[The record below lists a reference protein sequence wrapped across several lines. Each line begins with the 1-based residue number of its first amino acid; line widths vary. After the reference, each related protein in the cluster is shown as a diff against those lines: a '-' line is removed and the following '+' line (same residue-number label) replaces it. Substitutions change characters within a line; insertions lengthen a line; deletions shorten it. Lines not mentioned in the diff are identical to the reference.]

1 MYLNVDI
8 PEDIKE
14 QHISEEYLRNKCYPC
29 IDYSMASHLSAF
41 RILIG
46 AWVWMVNRDVNSSKK
61 VANTI
66 HDRITRKDPQPSP
79 GASIVKA
86 VHNHAYDEYL
96 AITGF
101 H

>member
-1 MYLNVDI
+1 MLPMHRLQYG
-8 PEDIKE
+8 
-14 QHISEEYLRNKCYPC
+14 ISSVC
-29 IDYSMASHLSAF
+29 IQEPHQCL
-41 RILIG
+41 G
-46 AWVWMVNRDVNSSKK
+46 MVNIDHNSSKK

-79 GASIVKA
+79 GASIVKG